1 MYYEQ
6 WMDAQSDLNDLVIY
20 YIKLL
25 KDDYLN
31 TVDQVLKELEKG
43 ITGSSL
49 KDLET
54 EWERISDDSKKY
66 LDHIESSYEIQKLA
80 NEMDRKIAATSNL
93 KVQQKLQAL
102 REKENLTQYDL
113 DAANARYQISLKEAA
128 LEDARNNKTSMKL
141 T

>member
-1 MYYEQ
+1 
-6 WMDAQSDLNDLVIY
+6 MDAQSDLNDLVID

-54 EWERISDDSKKY
+54 EW
-66 LDHIESSYEIQKLA
+66 
-80 NEMDRKIAATSNL
+80 
-93 KVQQKLQAL
+93 V
-102 REKENLTQYDL
+102 
-113 DAANARYQISLKEAA
+113 
-128 LEDARNNKTSMKL
+128 
-141 T
+141 